1 MNCSASI
8 KAKYVP
14 RKNYESLINSR
25 YCDRLWRYKNE
36 EDILFCLQSIH
47 GLVDKKDIK
56 RERNLIRQAKS

>member
-14 RKNYESLINSR
+14 RKNYESLITSR
-25 YCDRLWRYKNE
+25 YGDRLWRYQNE
-36 EDILFCLQSIH
+36 EDILFCLPSIH

>member
-25 YCDRLWRYKNE
+25 YCDRLWRYKMRKTSFLPSKYPWSGGQKRHKE
-36 EDILFCLQSIH
+36 R
-47 GLVDKKDIK
+47 KKF
-56 RERNLIRQAKS
+56 NSTG